1 MLQRALCKGGRSQL
15 GGGWCCDGRSLWAL
29 AVVLGYPSRSPW
41 WFPPAAWLFR
51 RSRWQNHATWFKCFE
66 HPVQPTLVSFEYLW
80 KLIWSTIFDSWPHI
94 YASMLQLR
102 NTGSTPD
109 GYVNPDMAETEI
121 DAVTPPLDVDLMT
134 PTPPDNQLGMDSYDN
149 HVSKLN
155 LL

>member
-1 MLQRALCKGGRSQL
+1 
-15 GGGWCCDGRSLWAL
+15 
-29 AVVLGYPSRSPW
+29 
-41 WFPPAAWLFR
+41 
-51 RSRWQNHATWFKCFE
+51 
-66 HPVQPTLVSFEYLW
+66 
-80 KLIWSTIFDSWPHI
+80 
-94 YASMLQLR
+94 MLQLR